1 VIAEAIDTVITLG
14 WALLVW
20 IALTAAVVTLA
31 GWTVVVTVVW
41 ACRALWRGVTG
52 VRALVQHSEAP
63 ELLPEPHKPSER
75 HTAAPAPTWTRT
87 QPIKEN

>member
-1 VIAEAIDTVITLG
+1 VIAEAIDTVWTLG

-20 IALTAAVVTLA
+20 IVLTAVAATLA
-31 GWTVVVTVVW
+31 GWTVVVAVVW
-41 ACRALWRGVTG
+41 AGRALWRGVTG

-63 ELLPEPHKPSER
+63 ELLPEPRKPADAR
-75 HTAAPAPTWTRT
+75 TAASTPTWTRT